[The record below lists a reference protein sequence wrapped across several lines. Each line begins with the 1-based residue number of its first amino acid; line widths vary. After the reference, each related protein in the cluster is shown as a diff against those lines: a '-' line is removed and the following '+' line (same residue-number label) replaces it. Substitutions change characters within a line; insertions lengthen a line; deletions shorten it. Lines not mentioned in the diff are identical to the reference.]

1 MDPGHTFLALVSAL
15 GGMDAVAIN
24 TMYSY
29 AGDISH
35 KSDKRS
41 ASIWFLIID
50 TFTYLHAT
58 ALGIY
63 CGDIILK
70 HFGFL

>member
-1 MDPGHTFLALVSAL
+1 
-15 GGMDAVAIN
+15 MDAVAIDP
-24 TMYSY
+24 MYSY

-50 TFTYLHAT
+50 TFTYLFT
-58 ALGIY
+58 PLGIY